1 MLLKNFLLMSSAVL
15 MTFQVNASLIK
26 IDEPEDYEKLF
37 FTEVKVDENLLNGK
51 TGGKDVFLTYG
62 GQSGNNQNSDLFWK
76 NIGDVSNFSHTF
88 DWSLSRIGNVT
99 TFNFGNTAL
108 QHQSL
113 DGNWNA
119 LGFWINANG
128 RNDMFTSSSLS
139 IDIDDLT
146 LNASLGDRNMFY
158 LQNVNGNSFENISG
172 TATFSWVMNPNY
184 SGNGSPNSSMMFS
197 IKGLEVS
204 EVPAP
209 SSFALSC
216 LMIAGLL
223 IQGKRRKTS
232 EQ

>member
-1 MLLKNFLLMSSAVL
+1 MLLKNFLLMSSALL

-26 IDEPEDYEKLF
+26 IDEPENYEKLF

-62 GQSGNNQNSDLFWK
+62 DQSGNNQNSDLFWK

-88 DWSLSRIGNVT
+88 DWSLSKVGNVT
-99 TFNFGNTAL
+99 TFNFGNIAL

-119 LGFWINANG
+119 LGFWMNANG

-146 LNASLGDRNMFY
+146 LNASLGNRNMFY
-158 LQNVNGNSFENISG
+158 LQNANGNSFENISG
-172 TATFSWVMNPNY
+172 TATFSWEMNPNY

-197 IKGLEVS
+197 IKGLDVS

-223 IQGKRRKTS
+223 VQAKRKKTLV
-232 EQ
+232 